1 MSSSP
6 SSSSYSYTSP
16 KFTCTSP
23 VNIAV
28 IKYWGKENEEEHI
41 PLNSSLSATLNQD
54 DLKTTTT
61 VQASTEFTSD
71 ELILNGKKE
80 DVQGSKRIQR
90 VFRYIR
96 EAATAK
102 WYTERP
108 NKDQEIYVHIDST
121 NNFPTAAGLASSA
134 SGYCCLVYALGQ
146 LFEVKTDLSI
156 IARLGSGS
164 ACRSLYGG
172 FVAWEKG
179 TDHET
184 SKAVQ
189 VLDEFD
195 EFSKQTNIVICVVSD
210 RQKHTP
216 STSGMQQS
224 VLTSEKL
231 KVRAREIVPQRMIEM
246 EKALKNKDFNTFAR
260 LTMDDSDNMHDC
272 CADTNPPIYYMND
285 TSKQIVQLVND
296 FNAFDD
302 GNGTQNL
309 KAAYTFDAGPNAVL
323 FFPSKEITNKF
334 LAILHAFFPPSNQEQ
349 FFTKEPFVTEMKQYG
364 ELVESFKKATSV
376 QVNPDGLRYLI
387 HTTVGAGPK
396 VVSKE

>member
-1 MSSSP
+1 MSF
-6 SSSSYSYTSP
+6 TSP

-28 IKYWGKENEEEHI
+28 IKYWGKENEAEHI

-61 VQASTEFTSD
+61 VQASTEFPCD

-90 VFRYIR
+90 VFQEIR
-96 EAATAK
+96 KAATAK

-134 SGYCCLVYALGQ
+134 SGYCCLVFALGQ
-146 LFEVKTDLSI
+146 LFEVKSDLSI

-172 FVAWEKG
+172 YVAWEKG
-179 TDHET
+179 HDHET
-184 SKAVQ
+184 SKAIQ
-189 VLDEFD
+189 VLDEHD
-195 EFSKQTNIVICVVSD
+195 DFSKQTNIVVCVVSD

-224 VLTSEKL
+224 VITSKLL
-231 KVRAREIVPQRMIEM
+231 KVRASEIVPQRMIEM
-246 EKALKNKDFNTFAR
+246 DKALKTKDFNLFAT
-260 LTMDDSDNMHDC
+260 LTMDDSDNMHAC
-272 CADTNPPIYYMND
+272 CADTEPAIYYMNE
-285 TSKQIVQLVND
+285 TSNQIVQLVKD

-302 GNGTQNL
+302 GNGVENL
-309 KAAYTFDAGPNAVL
+309 KVAYTFDAGPNAVL
-323 FFPSKEITNKF
+323 FFPNKEVTNKF

-349 FFTKEPFVTEMKQYG
+349 FFSKEPFVTEMKQYT
-364 ELVESFKKATSV
+364 EMVESFKKSTSV
-376 QVNPDGLRYLI
+376 KIDADGLRYLI
-387 HTTVGAGPK
+387 HTTVGYGPK
-396 VVSKE
+396 VVSIE

>member
-1 MSSSP
+1 MAST
-6 SSSSYSYTSP
+6 YTFTSP
-16 KFTCTSP
+16 KITCTSP

-28 IKYWGKENEEEHI
+28 VKYWGKSNEEEHI

-80 DVQGSKRIQR
+80 DVNSRRIQR

-96 EAATAK
+96 EQATAK

-108 NKDQEIYVHIDST
+108 NKEQEIHVHIDST

-134 SGYCCLVYALGQ
+134 SGYCCLVFALGQ
-146 LFEVKTDLSI
+146 LFEVKSDLST

-164 ACRSLYGG
+164 ACRSMYGG
-172 FVAWEKG
+172 FVAWEMG

-189 VLDEFD
+189 ILDEFD
-195 EFSKQTNIVICVVSD
+195 EFSKMINIVVCVVSD

-216 STSGMQQS
+216 STFGMEQS
-224 VLTSEKL
+224 VKTSEML
-231 KVRAREIVPQRMIEM
+231 KVRANEIVPKRMIEM
-246 EKALKNKDFNTFAR
+246 EQALKNKDFNTFAR

-272 CADTNPPIYYMND
+272 CADTKPAIYYMNE

-296 FNAFDD
+296 FNKFDD
-302 GNGTQNL
+302 GNGVQNL
-309 KAAYTFDAGPNAVL
+309 KVSYTFDAGPNAVL
-323 FFPSKEITNKF
+323 FFPSKEITSKF
-334 LAILHAFFPPSNQEQ
+334 LAILHAFFPPSNQEA
-349 FFTKEPFVTEMKQYG
+349 FFNKEPFVTDMKKYDEMVQAFMKT
-364 ELVESFKKATSV
+364 TSV
-376 QVNPDGLRYLI
+376 KVDQDGLRYLI
-387 HTTVGAGPK
+387 HTDVGYGPK
-396 VVSKE
+396 VISKE